1 MPTQGQTGHG
11 DEEEH
16 LVPPPAPENHFQCYV
31 QYHHILSIIISIHSL
46 FLISFFSRP
55 WQYIQAAEVFSS
67 PGIVRSEGWLFCR
80 CALAA
85 VLLHPRCSV
94 TAPPLQRYC
103 IAFAA
108 SLHPLCSKSS
118 ASSRQE
124 KCQSGFYSRFITS
137 AGLTCAAR
145 HTCHITV
152 SSDSR
157 AVMRKATTNS
167 PGVSGALWAKPCK

>member
-1 MPTQGQTGHG
+1 MRSRSGLCQPQGQTGHG

-31 QYHHILSIIISIHSL
+31 QYHHILSIIISIHFL

-55 WQYIQAAEVFSS
+55 WQYIQAAEVFPS
-67 PGIVRSEGWLFCR
+67 PGIVRSEGRLFCR

-137 AGLTCAAR
+137 AGFSFAAR
-145 HTCHITV
+145 HTRQPMH
-152 SSDSR
+152 
-157 AVMRKATTNS
+157 KATNS
-167 PGVSGALWAKPCK
+167 AMPRKMTA